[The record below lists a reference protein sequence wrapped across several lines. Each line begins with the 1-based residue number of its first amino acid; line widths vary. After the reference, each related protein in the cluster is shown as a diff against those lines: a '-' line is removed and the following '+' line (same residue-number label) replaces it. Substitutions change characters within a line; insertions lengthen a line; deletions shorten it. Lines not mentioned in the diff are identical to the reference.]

1 MESAQGSKIM
11 SAREEIFSAVR
22 RSLGVSGQEQPRR
35 EAVNERIAKAPRG
48 IVPERGQ
55 LSGEALLAL
64 FEEQAK
70 ATLATIDR
78 VKDRAAVPDAI
89 ADFLRR
95 TNLPARLR
103 MGADP
108 RLGEMPW
115 DKTALEISHGK
126 SDGGDLVA
134 VNHAFAGVA
143 ETGTLIMTSG
153 PDNPTTLNFLPD
165 YAIVIVDAKDVR
177 GSYEDVWQRIR
188 DRDGKGRMPR
198 TVNWITG
205 PSRSGDIEQKLLL
218 GAHGPRSVHIVL
230 VGE

>member
-1 MESAQGSKIM
+1 M
-11 SAREEIFSAVR
+11 R
-22 RSLGVSGQEQPRR
+22 RSLGVTGQEQPRR
-35 EAVNERIAKAPRG
+35 EAVTERIAKAPRG

-55 LSGEALLAL
+55 LQGAALLAL
-64 FEEQAK
+64 FEDQAK

-78 VKDRAAVPDAI
+78 VKGRDAVPEAI
-89 ADFLRR
+89 AEFLRR

-103 MGADP
+103 MGADA
-108 RLGEMPW
+108 RLAAMPW
-115 DKTALEISHGK
+115 DRTALELSHGK

-143 ETGTLIMTSG
+143 ETGTLVITSG
-153 PDNPTTLNFLPD
+153 PDNPSTLNFLPD
-165 YAIVIVDAKDVR
+165 YAIVVVDAKDIS
-177 GSYEDVWQRIR
+177 GAYEDVWQRIR
-188 DRDGKGRMPR
+188 DRAGKGHMPR

-230 VGE
+230 VED

>member
-1 MESAQGSKIM
+1 M

-89 ADFLRR
+89 SDFLRR

>member
-1 MESAQGSKIM
+1 M
-11 SAREEIFSAVR
+11 SARDEIFASVR
-22 RSLGVSGQEQPRR
+22 RSLGVSGKEQPRR
-35 EAVNERIAKAPRG
+35 EAVNERLAKAPRG

-55 LSGEALLAL
+55 LSGEALLSL

-78 VKDRAAVPDAI
+78 VKSRDDVPDAI

-103 MGADP
+103 MGADE
-108 RLGEMPW
+108 RLASMPW
-115 DKTALEISHGK
+115 DRTALDLSHGK
-126 SDGGDLVA
+126 SDGSDLVA

-143 ETGTLIMTSG
+143 ETGTLIITSG
-153 PDNPTTLNFLPD
+153 PDNPSTLNFLPD
-165 YAIVIVDAKDVR
+165 YAIVVVDAKDVH
-177 GSYEDVWQRIR
+177 GSYEEVWQRIR
-188 DRDGKGRMPR
+188 ERDGKGHMPR

-218 GAHGPRSVHIVL
+218 GAHGPRSVHVVL

>member
-1 MESAQGSKIM
+1 M

-78 VKDRAAVPDAI
+78 AKDRAAVPDAI

>member
-1 MESAQGSKIM
+1 M
-11 SAREEIFSAVR
+11 SARDEIFSAVR
-22 RSLGVSGQEQPRR
+22 RSLGVTGQEKPRL

-48 IVPERGQ
+48 LIPERGQ

-70 ATLATIDR
+70 ATLATIDH
-78 VKDRAAVPDAI
+78 VKDRAAVPEAI

-108 RLGEMPW
+108 RLAAMPW
-115 DKTALEISHGK
+115 DRTSLDIAHGK

-143 ETGTLIMTSG
+143 ETGTLVITSG
-153 PDNPTTLNFLPD
+153 PDNPSTLNFLPD
-165 YAIVIVDAKDVR
+165 YAIVVVDAKDVR
-177 GSYEDVWQRIR
+177 GAYEDVWQLLRE
-188 DRDGKGRMPR
+188 RDGKGHMPR

>member
-1 MESAQGSKIM
+1 M
-11 SAREEIFSAVR
+11 SAREEIFGAVR
-22 RSLGVSGQEQPRR
+22 RSLGVTGQEQPRR

-78 VKDRAAVPDAI
+78 VKARAAVPDAI

-115 DKTALEISHGK
+115 DKTALEVSHGK

-143 ETGTLIMTSG
+143 ETGTLILTSG

-188 DRDGKGRMPR
+188 DRDGKGHMPR